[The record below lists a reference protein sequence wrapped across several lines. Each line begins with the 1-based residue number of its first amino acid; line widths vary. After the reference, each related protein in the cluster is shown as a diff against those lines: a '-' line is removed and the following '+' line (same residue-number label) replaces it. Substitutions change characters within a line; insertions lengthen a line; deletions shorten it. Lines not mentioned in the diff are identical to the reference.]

1 MTTLVSSAYG
11 FGYPAS
17 ATTPAVGEVAR
28 RLESLLKTGFSG
40 AKQSLSASVSRVY
53 DELQALSHD
62 YDDVEFSEPT
72 KRIAMA
78 FLEALP
84 ADVPAPDLGLDNDGE
99 VTFDWAGTNGR
110 MMTLALRGDGRL
122 SYACRISAAD
132 KQNGT
137 KLFVD
142 TVPNVV
148 VECIRQ
154 VVVR

>member
-1 MTTLVSSAYG
+1 MTTLVISANGNSYS
-11 FGYPAS
+11 AS
-17 ATTPAVGEVAR
+17 ATTPAVGEVGK
-28 RLESLLKTGFSG
+28 RLEHLLKTGFSD
-40 AKQSLSASVSRVY
+40 AKQSLSASVASVY
-53 DELQALSHD
+53 NELQALAND
-62 YDDVEFSEPT
+62 YGAAEFPEVS

-84 ADVPAPDLGLDNDGE
+84 ADVPAPDLGLDDDGE
-99 VTFDWAGTNGR
+99 VTFDWTGANGR
-110 MMTLALRGDGRL
+110 MITLALRADGQL

-154 VVVR
+154 VVRR

>member
-1 MTTLVSSAYG
+1 MTALVSSAYG
-11 FGYPAS
+11 FSYPAS
-17 ATTPAVGEVAR
+17 ATTPAVGEVGKR
-28 RLESLLKTGFSG
+28 IENLLKTGFSD

-53 DELQALSHD
+53 DELQALAHS
-62 YDDVEFSEPT
+62 YGAVKFSEPA
-72 KRIAMA
+72 KRIAFA

-84 ADVPAPDLGLDNDGE
+84 AGVPAPELGLDDDGE

-110 MMTLALRGDGRL
+110 MMTLALRDDGRL
-122 SYACRISAAD
+122 SYACRISVTD

-137 KLFVD
+137 KLFIN

-154 VVVR
+154 VVRR

>member
-1 MTTLVSSAYG
+1 MTTLVTAYG
-11 FGYPAS
+11 AGYSAA
-17 ATTPAVGEVAR
+17 ATTPAVGEVGR
-28 RLESLLKTGFSG
+28 RLESLLKGGFSE

-53 DELQALSHD
+53 DELHALAHS
-62 YDDVEFSEPT
+62 YGTVEFPET
-72 KRIAMA
+72 VKRVAMA

-84 ADVPAPDLGLDNDGE
+84 TDVPAPDLGLDSEGE

-110 MMTLALRGDGRL
+110 MMTLALRHDGRL
-122 SYACRISAAD
+122 SYACRISASD

-137 KLFVD
+137 KVFVD
-142 TVPNVV
+142 AVPNVV

>member
-1 MTTLVSSAYG
+1 MTTLVISAYG
-11 FGYPAS
+11 NSYFAN
-17 ATTPAVGEVAR
+17 ATTPAVGEVGK
-28 RLESLLKTGFSG
+28 RLENLMKTGFSD
-40 AKQSLSASVSRVY
+40 ARQSLSASVARVY
-53 DELQALSHD
+53 NELQALAHS
-62 YDDVEFSEPT
+62 YGTVEFPAGT

-84 ADVPAPDLGLDNDGE
+84 ADVPAPDLGLDDDGE

-110 MMTLALRGDGRL
+110 MITLALRADGRL

-142 TVPNVV
+142 TVPSVV

-154 VVVR
+154 VVRR